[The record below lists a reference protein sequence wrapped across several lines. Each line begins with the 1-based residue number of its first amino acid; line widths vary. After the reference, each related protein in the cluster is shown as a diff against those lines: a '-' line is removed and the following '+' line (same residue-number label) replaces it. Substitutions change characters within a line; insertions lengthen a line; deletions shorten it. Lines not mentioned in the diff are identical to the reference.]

1 MLLTGW
7 GFIMRRFQCALL
19 AAVAVFG
26 FASVA
31 SAADL
36 PVKAPVAPVAAP
48 YSWTG
53 FYIGANVGGG
63 WGHQNIS
70 YSPNDP
76 AGVAFI
82 NDGNAVLGD
91 SFKSSGVV
99 GGLQLGY
106 NYQFNRSWLVGLE
119 TDFDWTGMKGSGF
132 TPYFSGLEI
141 SSAEERVKWFGTVRG
156 RLGYLP
162 TDNLLAYVTGG
173 FAYGK
178 VEHSAAYNT
187 ANGGT
192 IFEIFGGFGV
202 QCGPVIGS
210 TTNTCYA
217 GSSSDIATGWTLGG
231 GLEYAIW
238 QRWTLKA
245 EYLYVSL
252 NNKSVAEI
260 GTPVPTFAQS
270 SVNAN
275 FGRTNFNVAR
285 VGVNYRF

>member
-1 MLLTGW
+1 MYSGAVVKKLAYVIAVAGLIGTP
-7 GFIMRRFQCALL
+7 AL
-19 AAVAVFG
+19 AADMAI
-26 FASVA
+26 
-31 SAADL
+31 
-36 PVKAPVAPVAAP
+36 KAPPPPPAPV

-76 AGVAFI
+76 ASVGFI
-82 NDGNAVLGD
+82 NSGNAVLGD

-119 TDFDWTGMKGSGF
+119 TDFDWTGMKGSGS

-141 SSAEERVKWFGTVRG
+141 SSAEERVKWFGTVRS

-178 VEHSAAYNT
+178 VEQSAAYNT
-187 ANGGT
+187 ANGGS
-192 IFEIFGGFGV
+192 IFLATGGFGV
-202 QCGPVIGS
+202 ACGLPFS

-217 GSSSDIATGWTLGG
+217 GSSSQIATGWTLGG

-245 EYLYVSL
+245 EYLNVSM
-252 NNKSVAEI
+252 NNKAVAEI
-260 GTPVPTFAQS
+260 GSPAPPLAQS
-270 SVNAN
+270 SINAN

>member
-1 MLLTGW
+1 MYSGAVMKKLAYVIVAAGLIGTP
-7 GFIMRRFQCALL
+7 AL
-19 AAVAVFG
+19 AADMAI
-26 FASVA
+26 
-31 SAADL
+31 
-36 PVKAPVAPVAAP
+36 KAPPPPPAPV

-76 AGVAFI
+76 ASVAFI
-82 NDGNAVLGD
+82 NNGNAVLGD

-119 TDFDWTGMKGSGF
+119 TDFDWTGMKGSGS

-178 VEHSAAYNT
+178 VEQSAAYNT
-187 ANGGT
+187 ANGGS
-192 IFEIFGGFGV
+192 IFEAIGGFGLA
-202 QCGPVIGS
+202 CGLPFS

-217 GSSSDIATGWTLGG
+217 GSSSQIATGWTLGG

-245 EYLYVSL
+245 EYLNVSL
-252 NNKSVAEI
+252 NNKAVAEI
-260 GTPVPTFAQS
+260 GTPVPGLAQS